1 MDFKTLILR
10 FRDLDI
16 AENETIK
23 RHQSIIDEKDY
34 VWWAWWK
41 KGNEK
46 TPQDEFGAL
55 NTQADNSPIEVFLV
69 DSGQRKLY
77 KALCAQIKANK
88 NKKNRIARK
97 RCYARLLQKQYLPRL
112 VQIYFDYRMCRG

>member
-55 NTQADNSPIEVFLV
+55 NTQADNFPIEVFLV

-88 NKKNRIARK
+88 NKK
-97 RCYARLLQKQYLPRL
+97 
-112 VQIYFDYRMCRG
+112 

>member
-41 KGNEK
+41 KAMRK
-46 TPQDEFGAL
+46 HRKM
-55 NTQADNSPIEVFLV
+55 S
-69 DSGQRKLY
+69 SGH
-77 KALCAQIKANK
+77 
-88 NKKNRIARK
+88 
-97 RCYARLLQKQYLPRL
+97 
-112 VQIYFDYRMCRG
+112 

>member
-88 NKKNRIARK
+88 NKK
-97 RCYARLLQKQYLPRL
+97 
-112 VQIYFDYRMCRG
+112 

>member
-23 RHQSIIDEKDY
+23 RHQSIIDEKDH

-46 TPQDEFGAL
+46 TAKRMKIICKLYYFAYFSPL
-55 NTQADNSPIEVFLV
+55 NTFVYYYNTLF
-69 DSGQRKLY
+69 GKLY
-77 KALCAQIKANK
+77 EDCVIFYSQ
-88 NKKNRIARK
+88 
-97 RCYARLLQKQYLPRL
+97 
-112 VQIYFDYRMCRG
+112 